1 MAQGVLHSYRKEQRE
16 AVNDLV
22 RKVIVTDMANFNP
35 ERFRDWA
42 KNLNYQFRQSRV
54 DASVRYSP
62 GHRTFHG

>member
-22 RKVIVTDMANFNP
+22 RKVIITDMANFNP

-42 KNLNYQFRQSRV
+42 EEPQLPVRQSGL
-54 DASVRYSP
+54 DPSVRYST
-62 GHRTFHG
+62 GHGAFHG